1 MLKGALLLAHALA
14 EEQRQPLQDFAET
27 VLSLVLPQAAVPPP
41 PLDARPQPQPP
52 PALSDWS
59 GDSDSSAEGGSVWGD
74 QPGDGVRGEA
84 AGLGGGLATAPLVSL
99 RGFSSVAEEAR
110 FAAHHAAQMLRLD
123 AWAYL
128 LAFACFW

>member
-1 MLKGALLLAHALA
+1 
-14 EEQRQPLQDFAET
+14 

-41 PLDARPQPQPP
+41 PLDAPLDARPQPEAQ

-59 GDSDSSAEGGSVWGD
+59 GDSDSSAEDGSVWGD
-74 QPGDGVRGEA
+74 EPGNGVRGEA
-84 AGLGGGLATAPLVSL
+84 AGLGGGLAPAPLVSL
-99 RGFSSVAEEAR
+99 RGFRSGVQEAR

-123 AWAYL
+123 ACAYL